1 MDIEGLGAKIIEQL
15 VGSGA
20 VTSPDELYALT
31 VSSVSEYERMAEKS
45 AAKLVQAIAKSKQTT
60 LARFLY
66 ALGIRDVGEA
76 TAINL
81 AEHFGNLDAI
91 RHASIE
97 ELEAVP
103 DIGPIVA
110 SRIHQFFRDPQDV
123 AAVDALLQAGMHWED
138 AVSVSQDTVFA
149 GKTVVLTGTLSQ
161 MTRDEAKALLRS
173 QGAKV
178 TNTIT
183 KKTDILVAGANAG
196 SKLAKAEA
204 LDVEVYSEEVFLRA
218 LEQRKS

>member
-1 MDIEGLGAKIIEQL
+1 
-15 VGSGA
+15 
-20 VTSPDELYALT
+20 
-31 VSSVSEYERMAEKS
+31 
-45 AAKLVQAIAKSKQTT
+45 
-60 LARFLY
+60 
-66 ALGIRDVGEA
+66 
-76 TAINL
+76 
-81 AEHFGNLDAI
+81 
-91 RHASIE
+91 
-97 ELEAVP
+97 
-103 DIGPIVA
+103 
-110 SRIHQFFRDPQDV
+110 
-123 AAVDALLQAGMHWED
+123 
-138 AVSVSQDTVFA
+138 
-149 GKTVVLTGTLSQ
+149 